1 ILGRL
6 AGPGRWRAAPPRLDN
21 TAPLAALSAGMADD
35 GLAVARAAFE
45 RLGGS
50 LELLADDHE
59 VGFSFKLRTS

>member
-1 ILGRL
+1 
-6 AGPGRWRAAPPRLDN
+6 
-21 TAPLAALSAGMADD
+21 MADD